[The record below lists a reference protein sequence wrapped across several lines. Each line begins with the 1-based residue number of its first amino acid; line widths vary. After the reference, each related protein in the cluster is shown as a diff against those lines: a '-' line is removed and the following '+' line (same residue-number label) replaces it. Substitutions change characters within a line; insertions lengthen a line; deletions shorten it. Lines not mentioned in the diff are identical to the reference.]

1 MKQAENSL
9 KCKALLMKITK
20 TASFFFLFR
29 FPDVIDSST
38 FGFKMRHRSYLPL
51 ETGEN
56 CQTGPLK
63 SIKRRS
69 ILRFIASISEK
80 LTSLVH
86 FENVSFGI
94 ANQITNFQAYRLLIT
109 QLMRWS
115 RIYTR

>member
-9 KCKALLMKITK
+9 KCKAMLMKITK

-38 FGFKMRHRSYLPL
+38 FGFKMRRCSYFPL
-51 ETGEN
+51 KNGAN
-56 CQTGPLK
+56 CQISALK
-63 SIKRRS
+63 RIKRRS

-94 ANQITNFQAYRLLIT
+94 ANQITNFYAYRQLIT
-109 QLMRWS
+109 QLIRWS
-115 RIYTR
+115 SIYTR